1 MEEGK
6 KFIVQSCASS
16 QANYSSLT
24 WKVVEA
30 VHARG
35 SFIFMQLFATGR
47 AARPSVLKLDD
58 PSFPYVGAGDIP
70 LADRN
75 HERPRPMTVLEIK
88 EYIQLFATAASN
100 AVNEAGFDGVEIHG
114 ANGYLVDQF
123 LQTTANNRPDEYGGS
138 INNRIRF
145 SLEVVD
151 AVASAVGPQR
161 VGFRISPW
169 SDFQGQWASRFRTD
183 VQRVLIVLIL
193 DMRMPDPLLTFRAL
207 VSRLHDT
214 YPDLGYLHAVKPRI
228 AGAAE
233 RESKVDE
240 SNDDLCKI
248 WGSRPYLAA
257 GGFTRED
264 AIQTAEEK
272 GGLVVFGRHFISN
285 VCYLHLLIP
294 STNLSCHAQPDLPT
308 RLLKGLPLT
317 PYDRATFYIQDRV
330 KGYTDCPFSQ
340 VDIQVVA

>member
-1 MEEGK
+1 
-6 KFIVQSCASS
+6 
-16 QANYSSLT
+16 
-24 WKVVEA
+24 
-30 VHARG
+30 
-35 SFIFMQLFATGR
+35 
-47 AARPSVLKLDD
+47 
-58 PSFPYVGAGDIP
+58 
-70 LADRN
+70 
-75 HERPRPMTVLEIK
+75 
-88 EYIQLFATAASN
+88 
-100 AVNEAGFDGVEIHG
+100 
-114 ANGYLVDQF
+114 
-123 LQTTANNRPDEYGGS
+123 
-138 INNRIRF
+138 
-145 SLEVVD
+145 
-151 AVASAVGPQR
+151 
-161 VGFRISPW
+161 
-169 SDFQGQWASRFRTD
+169 
-183 VQRVLIVLIL
+183 
-193 DMRMPDPLLTFRAL
+193 MPDPLLTFRAL

-285 VCYLHLLIP
+285 
-294 STNLSCHAQPDLPT
+294 PDLPT

>member
-1 MEEGK
+1 MSRKLEWPTFSNAYHDELLGL
-6 KFIVQSCASS
+6 VQSCASS
-16 QANYSSLT
+16 QANHSCLT

-30 VHARG
+30 VHARS

-47 AARPSVLKLDD
+47 AARPSGLTLDD
-58 PSFPYVGAGDIP
+58 PSFPYVGAGDIS

-75 HERPRPMTVLEIK
+75 HERPRSMTVLEIK

-100 AVNEAGFDGVEIHG
+100 AVNEAGFDSVEIQG
-114 ANGYLVDQF
+114 ADGYLADQF
-123 LQTTANNRPDEYGGS
+123 LQTTANNRPDDME
-138 INNRIRF
+138 
-145 SLEVVD
+145 
-151 AVASAVGPQR
+151 
-161 VGFRISPW
+161 
-169 SDFQGQWASRFRTD
+169 
-183 VQRVLIVLIL
+183 
-193 DMRMPDPLLTFRAL
+193 DMRMLDPLPTFRSL
-207 VSRLHDT
+207 VSRLRDT
-214 YPDLGYLHAVKPRI
+214 YPDLSCLHVVEPRI

-240 SNDDLCKI
+240 SNDDLRKI

-285 VCYLHLLIP
+285 
-294 STNLSCHAQPDLPT
+294 PDLPT

-317 PYDRATFYIQDRV
+317 PYDRVMFYIQDGV
-330 KGYTDCPFSQ
+330 KGYTEHPFSQ
-340 VDIQVVA
+340 VDIKVAA